1 MLADEADNPG
11 FLLLLEQVPLQ
22 AGLAYTGKTLN
33 LVSSVQRYLI
43 AAFKAEKEVR
53 GGRPDLA
60 TIYLDKVF
68 CHRHRCHHHHH
79 HLH

>member
-11 FLLLLEQVPLQ
+11 FLLLLEQVPLHT
-22 AGLAYTGKTLN
+22 GLAYTDKTLN
-33 LVSSVQRYLI
+33 LVISCEQRYLI
-43 AAFKAEKEVR
+43 AAYKAEKEVR

-68 CHRHRCHHHHH
+68 CCQN
-79 HLH
+79 HLHLH